1 MDYQERFERL
11 SNLLRTEGL
20 EALAVLPGP
29 NLFYLTGLSFH
40 LMERPVVGLFSADA
54 PPRLI
59 LPEFEQPKAEAAAV
73 ALELFSYGEQEG
85 ASLSA
90 FQAAL
95 SRMPAEGRA
104 VAVEPLR
111 ARFHEL
117 GLLQAASP
125 HTRFVTGASLLASL
139 RMAKDSAELAAI
151 RRAIEI
157 AERAMDQT
165 VPLVRL
171 GMTEQELASE
181 LTVQLLR
188 AGSEPEIPFSPIVAT
203 GPNSA
208 HPHAVPGAR
217 RLGAGELLVL
227 DWGAS
232 ASGYVSDLTRTYAVG
247 EIDRELAEVHRVVEQ
262 ANAAGR
268 AAVGPG
274 VRCGE
279 VDRAAR
285 AVISSAGYGAFFLH
299 RTGHGIGLEAHEPPY
314 IREGETTELA
324 PGMTFTIEPGIYLA
338 ARGGVRVEDNVVV
351 TAEGSSS
358 LTSYPRELKVV
369 G

>member
-1 MDYQERFERL
+1 
-11 SNLLRTEGL
+11 
-20 EALAVLPGP
+20 
-29 NLFYLTGLSFH
+29 
-40 LMERPVVGLFSADA
+40 
-54 PPRLI
+54 
-59 LPEFEQPKAEAAAV
+59 
-73 ALELFSYGEQEG
+73 
-85 ASLSA
+85 
-90 FQAAL
+90 
-95 SRMPAEGRA
+95 MPADGHA

-125 HTRFVTGASLLASL
+125 HTRLVSGASLLASL

-151 RRAIEI
+151 RQAVDI
-157 AERAMDQT
+157 AQQALVQT
-165 VPLVRL
+165 IPLIRL

-208 HPHAVPGAR
+208 QPHAVPGGR
-217 RLGAGELLVL
+217 RLSAGELLVL
-227 DWGAS
+227 DWGAT
-232 ASGYVSDLTRTYAVG
+232 ASGYISDLTRTYAVG
-247 EIDRELAEVHRVVEQ
+247 EISQELAEVHRVVEQ

-274 VRCGE
+274 VRCDE

-285 AVISSAGYGAFFLH
+285 AVITSAGYGAFFLH

-324 PGMTFTIEPGIYLA
+324 PGMTFTIEPGIYLP

-351 TAEGSSS
+351 TAEGGSS

>member
-1 MDYQERFERL
+1 MDHQKRIERL
-11 SNLLRTEGL
+11 SKLLRAEGL

-29 NLFYLTGLSFH
+29 NLVYLTGLSFH
-40 LMERPVVGLFSADA
+40 LMERPVVGLFSASA

-59 LPEFEQPKAEAAAV
+59 VPEFEKPKAEAADV
-73 ALELFSYGEQEG
+73 RMELFPYGEQEG

-90 FQAAL
+90 FQAGL
-95 SRMPAEGRA
+95 SGMPTDGRA
-104 VAVEPLR
+104 VGVEPLR

-117 GLLQAASP
+117 GLLKSASP
-125 HTRFVTGASLLASL
+125 QTRFVSAASLLASL
-139 RMAKDSAELAAI
+139 RMTKDSAELAAI

-157 AERAMDQT
+157 AQQALDQT
-165 VPLVRL
+165 LPLIRL

-188 AGSEPEIPFSPIVAT
+188 AGSEPEIPFSPIIAT

-208 HPHAVPGAR
+208 HPHAIPGDR
-217 RLGAGELLVL
+217 RLAAGELLII
-227 DWGAS
+227 DWGAT
-232 ASGYVSDLTRTYAVG
+232 ASGYISDLTRTFAVG
-247 EIDRELAEVHRVVEQ
+247 EIDPKLAEVHRVVEQ

-268 AAVGPG
+268 QAVGAG
-274 VRCGE
+274 VPCGE

-285 AVISSAGYGAFFLH
+285 TVISSAGYGEFFLH

-314 IREGETTELA
+314 IRDGETTLLE
-324 PGMTFTIEPGIYLA
+324 PGMTFTVEPGIYLA
-338 ARGGVRVEDNVVV
+338 GRGGVRVEDNLVV
-351 TAEGSSS
+351 TEQGGES
-358 LTSYPRELKVV
+358 LTSTPRELRVV